1 HDGAAPHVPPG
12 PRRRARLA
20 VPPRG
25 ARSDVRHGVLVRGR
39 RHRRRDPVR
48 TREPLRLA
56 GPGLPVRGPGRVSPL
71 GWLAALLL
79 LGVGAALFVILTE
92 GRFGGRR
99 LIEAVYDVAGP
110 RSFSRETDAGRWRV
124 LAGDLGVRPG
134 TTTLDVGCATGDLVV
149 SWAALEGFHGVAVGI
164 DRSRPMLE
172 VAEKVAAERGLAH
185 ATRFLEADLDDGL
198 PVPDGAVGVVTC
210 LGVLEVIRRPEALAA
225 ELARVL

>member
-1 HDGAAPHVPPG
+1 M
-12 PRRRARLA
+12 
-20 VPPRG
+20 
-25 ARSDVRHGVLVRGR
+25 
-39 RHRRRDPVR
+39 
-48 TREPLRLA
+48 
-56 GPGLPVRGPGRVSPL
+56 SPI

-79 LGVGAALFVILTE
+79 LGVGAALFVVLTE

-172 VAEKVAAERGLAH
+172 VAEKLAAERGLAH

-198 PVPDGAVGVVTC
+198 PVPDAAVGVVTC

-225 ELARVL
+225 ELARVLPPGGRLAVSLYRRVPAGARPLDFDGYVALLRPLGFEDLEARPCRRHHDVVLATRT

>member
-1 HDGAAPHVPPG
+1 M
-12 PRRRARLA
+12 
-20 VPPRG
+20 
-25 ARSDVRHGVLVRGR
+25 
-39 RHRRRDPVR
+39 
-48 TREPLRLA
+48 
-56 GPGLPVRGPGRVSPL
+56 SPL

-79 LGVGAALFVILTE
+79 LGVGAALFVVLTE

-124 LAGDLGVRPG
+124 LAGDLGVRPA

-172 VAEKVAAERGLAH
+172 VAEKLAAERGLAH

-225 ELARVL
+225 ELARVLPPGGRLAVSLYRRVPAGVRALDFDGYVALLRPLGFDDLEARPCRRHHDVLLATRT